1 MFASDGQVENQT
13 KDEKDVRVRVIK
25 RIQRLQNSDKSK
37 HRSEITLKKLP
48 QSNKTGPSK
57 GVV

>member
-37 HRSEITLKKLP
+37 HRSEIALKKLP